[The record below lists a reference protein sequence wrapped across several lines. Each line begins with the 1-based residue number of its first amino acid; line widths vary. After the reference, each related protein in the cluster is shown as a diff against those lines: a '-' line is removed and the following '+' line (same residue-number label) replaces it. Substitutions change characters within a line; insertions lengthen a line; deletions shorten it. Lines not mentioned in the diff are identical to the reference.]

1 MIIPE
6 PKTFRHSDENM
17 LPMINIVFLLLVFFM
32 VAGAITAADYFEL
45 TPVTS
50 TDGTTTPQPER
61 LVELSADG
69 QWAFAGK
76 AVSAQQLIAAIQ
88 TKPNNKKPL
97 PIKADAAATSADLL
111 LLMQTL
117 RTAGVEQVRLL
128 AQGE

>member
-32 VAGAITAADYFEL
+32 VAGAITAADYFDL

-50 TDGTTTPQPER
+50 EQGSSTPQPEQI
-61 LVELSADG
+61 VELSADG

-76 AVSAQQLIAAIQ
+76 AVSAQQLVTALQARPSNQ
-88 TKPNNKKPL
+88 KPL

-111 LLMQTL
+111 LLMQAL
-117 RTAGVEQVRLL
+117 KNAGIEQVRLL
-128 AQGE
+128 ATGE